1 VKTHLVVKR
10 GLSRAL
16 VILAV
21 GILGL
26 SFAGLARHAEA
37 QSQAPEIDATV
48 LQRLKTLTE
57 VLHIIRG
64 NYVEEVDPAELID
77 SAIEGLLIDLDPH
90 SNYLD
95 AKRSAETN
103 ERYRGEYFGI
113 GISFAIRDGFI
124 TVISPIEGSP
134 SDRLG
139 IRAGDRIVMIEGES
153 ARGISENEVFEKL
166 RGPEGTK
173 VHVTIERDGR
183 EEPLEIDIVR
193 EKIPLRS
200 VPYSFMLEDNTGY
213 VRMILFSANTGNE
226 LEAALARLEAQGM
239 KRLVLDLRGNSG
251 GLLEQAVEVTDKFL
265 DHGKLVVSQKGR
277 IAGSNGEHFAVDRD
291 QHPRHPLIILVD
303 HGSASASEIVAGAVQ
318 DWDRG
323 LVVGQTSFGKG
334 LVQRQF
340 RLRDG
345 SALFLTIARYYTPS
359 GRLIQRE
366 FKDRASYYAEG
377 HDDVDPNAAEDDSA
391 LAARPK
397 FFTAGGRVVFG
408 GGGITPD
415 VTLKPRDLID
425 IEEAVEIAGLPFS
438 FANAHIGKTGFTFP
452 AGFERYL
459 PAYEVDD
466 ATWRA
471 FVDYAVKTEPEL
483 KRADIEVERATL
495 SRSVKREIAGN
506 LWGPSERYRVMLATD
521 PVLAEAMKLFPQASD
536 LLALDVGTTPGGK
549 RKPFQERPTA
559 DN

>member
-1 VKTHLVVKR
+1 VNLDLVVKR
-10 GLSRAL
+10 RLSGAL
-16 VILAV
+16 VILAL
-21 GILGL
+21 GIFGLGL
-26 SFAGLARHAEA
+26 SGQAQTAGA
-37 QSQAPEIDATV
+37 QPPGGDIDANV

-77 SAIEGLLIDLDPH
+77 SAIEGLLVDLDPH

-139 IRAGDRIVMIEGES
+139 IRAGDRIVKIEGES
-153 ARGISENEVFEKL
+153 ARGISENDVFEKL

-183 EEPLEIDIVR
+183 DEPLEIDIVR

-213 VRMILFSANTGNE
+213 VRMILFSANTGDE
-226 LEAALARLEAQGM
+226 LEAALTRLEAQGM

-277 IAGSNGEHFAVDRD
+277 ISGSNGEHFAVDRD
-291 QHPRHPLIILVD
+291 QHPRTPLIVLVD

-366 FKDRASYYAEG
+366 FKDRESYYAEG
-377 HDDVDPNAAEDDSA
+377 HDDVDPNAASDTT
-391 LAARPK
+391 LANRPK
-397 FFTAGGRVVFG
+397 FFTAGGRVVYG

-415 VTLKPRDLID
+415 VALAPRELVD
-425 IEEAVEIAGLPFS
+425 IEEEVEIAGLPFS
-438 FANAHIGKTGFTFP
+438 FANAHIGKTGFTYP
-452 AGFERYL
+452 AGFDRFL
-459 PAYEVDD
+459 TAYEVDD

-471 FVDYAVKTEPEL
+471 FVDYAIKTKPEL
-483 KRADIEVERATL
+483 KRTDLEAERATL
-495 SRSVKREIAGN
+495 ARSVKREIAGN
-506 LWGPSERYRVMLATD
+506 LWGPSERYRVMLGSD
-521 PVLAEAMKLFPQASD
+521 PVLAESIKLFPQASD